1 MKTTILS
8 ALLLFGAAT
17 ASAAAPTVAA
27 PDPAQDAGD
36 VISIYSDKYGNI
48 EGLVVNPGWGQA
60 TVTSELDIDGNKF
73 ISMQGLNYQ
82 GHEFPVTDV
91 SAMEYLHV
99 DIFPTTL
106 GEVKFLPIWR
116 DTEANANFAE
126 IPYTISNLK
135 LNEWNSIDIALS
147 NYASDDRNGTNNVYQ
162 FKWDAGNGNDFY
174 ADNIYFYAIKGEDTE
189 APVWVKAEA
198 TKINGTSATITVN
211 ATDNLVRDLTYTV
224 FNGETEIASAVA
236 APGTDAEIRIKD
248 LMVATD
254 YSLTV
259 KVTDKAG
266 NEAAE
271 AKTVTFT
278 TLAADVTPVWYGSFE
293 GEKGEG
299 SNVQGPFFVD
309 YNVTYNSDQTITVYA
324 EFEGPVGLEFNHKI
338 SFVRGI
344 VEEWCQMT
352 ADGNGWTYTTT
363 KTIEE
368 GQEVEFFF
376 WLEYTGGVF
385 GGQYHQTYVAGSEN
399 ERPASLHVSAEAQNV
414 TTTGAEIAYTLK
426 GDTEGAK
433 VYYKAADAADWTE
446 ATASPIVLAGLT
458 ENTEY
463 VYTLKAE
470 TETVTSK
477 EITVSFKTL
486 RADAVDLVYADY
498 LKAEFVDAYLIG
510 EAESAKRTLCY
521 SLPFSVTLKAD
532 GTARY
537 EIDLSQCAGIVGLTP
552 QIWWNGMITLTKG
565 ENGIYFHEFGEQ
577 TEGEAVAISHYLA
590 YAGHAID
597 KNFSADY
604 NKWGQEK
611 ELPALGEATDLKL
624 AVSKQYVKINEP
636 VYLTAVATDANGY
649 FLSTDHVEFTA
660 DAAVTI
666 ENGVAVVSGS
676 FGTFNITATAGSL
689 TAAAGITVIANETSE
704 NLASG
709 KSLVPLTDGDP
720 ADVVAI
726 TDGNLSTVYTFGAGD
741 NHKIYLDLGKPYY
754 IDAIH
759 VIWEG
764 AYAQDYT
771 ITLTNTDPAA
781 QVATY
786 AAADEETVITH
797 SETHAWENIAGVGN
811 SVQMV
816 HNNPASTSQHRYVVL
831 NTTKAGTDYG
841 IKLRQLSVY
850 GSETAPAITTG
861 IESVAAD
868 DAQAPVEYYNLSG
881 IRVLNPE
888 NGLYIRRQGSKVQK
902 VIL

>member
-1 MKTTILS
+1 MKTSILS
-8 ALLLFGAAT
+8 ALLLFGAAS

-36 VISIYSDKYGNI
+36 VISIYSDKYGNV
-48 EGLVVNPGWGQA
+48 EGLNVDPDWGQA
-60 TVTSELDIDGNKF
+60 TITSELDIDGNRY
-73 ISMQGLNYQ
+73 IHMQGLNYQ

-116 DTEANANFAE
+116 NTKNNTNFAE
-126 IPYTISNLK
+126 IPYTISNLR
-135 LNEWNSIDIALS
+135 LNEWNSVDIALS

-174 ADNIYFYAIKGEDTE
+174 ADNIYFYAITGQDTE
-189 APVWVKAEA
+189 APVLVKAEA

-211 ATDNLVRDLTYTV
+211 ATDNLVRDLSYTV

-236 APGTDAEIRIKD
+236 APGSDAEIK
-248 LMVATD
+248 LKGLTVSTE

-259 KVTDKAG
+259 KVADKAG

-271 AKTVTFT
+271 TKTVVFT
-278 TLAADVTPVWYGSFE
+278 TLAADVTPVWYASFE

-299 SNVQGPFFVD
+299 SNAQGPFFVD
-309 YNVTYNSDQTITVYA
+309 YNVTYNADQTITVYA
-324 EFEGPVGLEFNHKI
+324 EFEGPAGLEFNHKV
-338 SFVRGI
+338 SFVSGI

-352 ADGNGWTYTTT
+352 ADGDGWTYTTT
-363 KTIEE
+363 KTVEE
-368 GQEVEFFF
+368 GKEVEFFF

-385 GGQYHQTYVAGSEN
+385 GGQYHQQYTAGSEN
-399 ERPASLHVSAEAQNV
+399 ERPASLRISAEAQNI

-426 GDTEGAK
+426 GESEGAK
-433 VYYKAADAADWTE
+433 VCYKAAGATDWTE
-446 ATASPIVLAGLT
+446 AAASPIALTGLT

-463 VYTLKAE
+463 TYTLKAK
-470 TETVTSK
+470 TQTVSSK

-498 LKAEFVDAYLIG
+498 LKAEFVDAYLNG

-611 ELPALGEATDLKL
+611 ELPVLGEATALKL
-624 AVSKQYVKINEP
+624 AVSRQYVKINEP
-636 VYLTAVATDANGY
+636 VYLTAVATDAAGY
-649 FLSTDHVEFTA
+649 YLAADHVEYTA
-660 DAAVTI
+660 DAAVTV
-666 ENGVAVVSGS
+666 ENGVAKVTGK
-676 FGTFNITATAGSL
+676 FGTFTITATAGSL
-689 TAAAGITVIANETSE
+689 TATADITVIANETAE
-704 NLASG
+704 NLASD
-709 KSLVPLTDGDP
+709 KTLVPLTAGDDTNT
-720 ADVVAI
+720 ANI
-726 TDGNLSTVYTFGAGD
+726 TDGNLTTVYTFGAGD
-741 NHKIYLDLGKPYY
+741 NHSIYLDLGKAYY

-764 AYAQDYT
+764 AYAKEYT
-771 ITLTNTDPAA
+771 ITLTNTDPSA
-781 QVATY
+781 QVATF
-786 AAADEETVITH
+786 AAAGEETVITH
-797 SETHAWENIAGVGN
+797 NEEHAWENIEGVGN
-811 SVQMV
+811 SVQVV
-816 HNNPASTSQHRYVVL
+816 HSNPASTSEHQYVVL
-831 NTTKAGTDYG
+831 STTKAGTDYG
-841 IKLRQLSVY
+841 IKLRQISVY
-850 GSETAPAITTG
+850 GSETAPAVTTG